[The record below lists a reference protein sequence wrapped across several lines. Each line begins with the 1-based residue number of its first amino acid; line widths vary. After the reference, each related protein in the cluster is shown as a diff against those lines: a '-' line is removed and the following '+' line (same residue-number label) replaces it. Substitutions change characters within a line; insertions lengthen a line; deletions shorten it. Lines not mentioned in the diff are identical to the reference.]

1 MSDLDRDFEK
11 YTSFEYSA
19 GPLENTRSSLDEPV
33 DLLPEYCAYK
43 DEGCSFAPSCL
54 SCPLPHC
61 FEDLPGGQQK
71 LALTERN
78 SEIVRLFTNE
88 KKTVED
94 IMAKFKISRRT
105 VFRALRIKPGRAQNE

>member
-1 MSDLDRDFEK
+1 MSDLDRDFE
-11 YTSFEYSA
+11 TETFFEYSA
-19 GPLENTRSSLDEPV
+19 VPLEYTRSSLDEPV
-33 DLLPEYCAYK
+33 DLLPEYCAFK
-43 DEGCSFAPSCL
+43 DEGCSLAPSCL
-54 SCPLPHC
+54 SCPLPRC

-78 SEIVRLFTNE
+78 AEIFGLFTNE

-94 IMAKFKISRRT
+94 IMAQFKISRRT